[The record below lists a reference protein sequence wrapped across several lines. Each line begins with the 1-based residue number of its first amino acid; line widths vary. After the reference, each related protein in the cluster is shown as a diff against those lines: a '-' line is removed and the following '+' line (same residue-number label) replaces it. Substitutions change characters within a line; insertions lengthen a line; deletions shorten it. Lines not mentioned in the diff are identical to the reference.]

1 MLWQPEIFMKQGTN
15 RGSRNEGHN
24 MLTTERLLR
33 TSDEL
38 PADLRR
44 WLGRRGLVGLALE
57 AVQTVDWRVNPV
69 TDDNQEIRPQM
80 MLTLLSY
87 CYAAGICGSQDIEWA
102 AQSDKTVRYICAG
115 KEPDWPTIRRFRRR
129 NAELGRRAS
138 PTLGGLASAHA
149 ATPVSLRTRPVMPS
163 ALIAVRAPR

>member
-1 MLWQPEIFMKQGTN
+1 
-15 RGSRNEGHN
+15 

-33 TSDEL
+33 RSDKL

-57 AVQTVDWRVNPV
+57 AVQTVDWRVYPV
-69 TDDNQEIRPQM
+69 TEDSQEIRPQM

-87 CYAAGICGSQDIEWA
+87 CYAAGMCGSQDIEWA

-115 KEPDWPTIRRFRRR
+115 KEPDWLTIRRFRRR
-129 NAELGRRAS
+129 NVELLRQC
-138 PTLGGLASAHA
+138 LAYILKHA
-149 ATPVSLRTRPVMPS
+149 WVLRDARGSSSEPIIDCSEPN
-163 ALIAVRAPR
+163 LDHQIACSVQNRIDGAIFLDAVANDV